1 MFCRI
6 SELAQHKTSKTVWAT
21 TPCEK
26 LVWGNQ
32 EPIWPISPAALRAV
46 PSARIQYLARPKRS
60 FSAWDDQWRKE
71 EALSFFKRKQ
81 CPSSQYEN
89 TVRLSTP
96 RTRTPGSQEAKNRPM
111 WNVAITLRP
120 VPMSALLQQLSRPKP
135 THPDH
140 LSNRPSAASIVS
152 SASKTTRTSSGT
164 TRLSLPKLK
173 ENKICHDLGRPEE
186 SIWTISKAAKKA
198 SSSVRVEMLSEPKQ
212 LSKDYVPPRE
222 PEWSP
227 KKPSNLDRKR
237 ILFA

>member
-1 MFCRI
+1 MVSQKPAIQTRYGPSSRI

-60 FSAWDDQWRKE
+60 FSAWDDQWR
-71 EALSFFKRKQ
+71 
-81 CPSSQYEN
+81 
-89 TVRLSTP
+89 
-96 RTRTPGSQEAKNRPM
+96 NRPM